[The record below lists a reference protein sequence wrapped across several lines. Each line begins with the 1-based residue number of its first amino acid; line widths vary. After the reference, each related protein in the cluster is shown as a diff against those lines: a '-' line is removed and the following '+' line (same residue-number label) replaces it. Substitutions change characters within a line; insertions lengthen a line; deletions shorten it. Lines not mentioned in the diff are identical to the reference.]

1 MAHRQSTFMS
11 TRKGSVTIFSAVTRE
26 DSCPCR
32 PAGQEGFS
40 LIEQL
45 FTFPILVILSTTL
58 IFVMIMLSRGT
69 QYAITKSQLT
79 NTARNGMELVSQR
92 LRDEMVQF
100 NTVAGTPL
108 GVNFD
113 LDESGDPVVRDALLV
128 YIDQDHTG
136 LMYSDDGDGNPVFAG
151 LDDFDDDG
159 FADVL
164 GIGLLAQDDDGDG
177 EQDFI
182 DVDGDGAADDVDQD
196 GRADKLWQLVAVR
209 FDNMADVSTVS
220 LWQGGRMLARNLY
233 VKLYDPNG
241 SLSAENIDTFSYL
254 AKGTTAL
261 LSDSNDD
268 GILSEVELGNLVTA
282 NAIIDDAVEVGVI
295 DSVAITIHIVGTGA
309 RGSILTHDLSTQ
321 ITPRAIELFRINGIV
336 GLADAS
342 DATQID

>member
-1 MAHRQSTFMS
+1 MNSRQ
-11 TRKGSVTIFSAVTRE
+11 GSVDIFKTVTRE
-26 DSCPCR
+26 DSRPCR
-32 PAGQEGFS
+32 PTGQEGFS
-40 LIEQL
+40 LIELL
-45 FTFPILVILSTTL
+45 FTFPILALLSSTL
-58 IFVMIMLSRGT
+58 IFVMIMLDRGT

-79 NTARNGMELVSQR
+79 NTARSGIELISQR

-128 YIDQDHTG
+128 YTDQNHTG
-136 LMYSDDGDGNPVFAG
+136 LMYSDDGDGSPVFAG

-159 FADVL
+159 FADVM

-182 DVDGDGAADDVDQD
+182 DVNGDGAADDVDQD
-196 GRADKLWQLVAVR
+196 GRADKLWRLVAAR
-209 FDNMADVSTVS
+209 FDNMADVSTAS
-220 LWQGGRMLARNLY
+220 LWQAGQVLARNLY
-233 VKLYDPNG
+233 VKLDDING
-241 SLSAENIDTFSYL
+241 DLSADNIDTFRYL
-254 AKGTTAL
+254 AKGATAL

-268 GILSEVELGNLVTA
+268 GVLSEVELGDLVTA
-282 NAIIDDAVEVGVI
+282 NAIIDDAVEVAVI
-295 DSVAITIHIVGTGA
+295 DSVAITLHVVGTGA

-321 ITPRAIELFRINGIV
+321 ITPRAIELFRVNGIV